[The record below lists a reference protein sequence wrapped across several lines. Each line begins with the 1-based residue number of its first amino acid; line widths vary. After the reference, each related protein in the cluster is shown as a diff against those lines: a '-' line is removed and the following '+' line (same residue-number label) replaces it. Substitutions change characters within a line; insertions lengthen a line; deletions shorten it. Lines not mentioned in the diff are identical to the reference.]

1 MTPELAIVGARIRT
15 LDPGRPFAHAVACA
29 EGRVIAVGD
38 DAEIRALGAAEVID
52 ADGRSLVPGLVDG
65 HAHPIWGHELARG
78 VCLDGC
84 MSVASVSAA
93 LAAERERVRDG
104 GWVFGW
110 SLDYDAFP
118 DGQLDPSV
126 LERAVGGAPALVRCV
141 DGHAAIATQRAL
153 ALAGVTEPVTFR
165 DGAEIEFRD
174 GRPTGLL
181 HEISA
186 ILLVQ
191 GAAPAL
197 TAAEL
202 RRLAL
207 GTFRDMAAAG
217 LTAVHAMD
225 GNPSHYELLRALEA
239 DGDLPLRVVAPL
251 WIQPDIDDATLADW
265 LALVG
270 ERGRRWR
277 GGVAKFFA
285 DGVIGSGTAW
295 LEEPD
300 TLGDGTAPFWPDPD
314 RYAEVVARFAD
325 AGFQCVTHAI
335 GDRAMRAALD
345 AYAAAGAAPGVRH
358 RIEHLEI
365 LTNALVTRLAAEGVV
380 ASMQPIHLRN
390 LRGDGTGAWMERLGS
405 ERAARAFR
413 TADVLRA
420 GVVLALGSDW
430 PIAPFDPR
438 LGLAAAQ
445 LRRNPQLPDE
455 PAIVPS
461 QALTASQALEGY
473 TLGCAA
479 AVGEPPRRIAP
490 GSPAHFTGFAADPVD
505 TPPDEL
511 LDVPVWVT
519 VVDGTVVHAE

>member
-1 MTPELAIVGARIRT
+1 VRPDLAIAGARIRT
-15 LDPGRPFAHAVACA
+15 LDPARPFASAVAIA
-29 EGRVIAVGD
+29 DGHIVAVGD
-38 DAEIRALGAAEVID
+38 DAEIRALDARRVID
-52 ADGRSLVPGLVDG
+52 ARGRALVPGLVEG

-78 VCLDGC
+78 VSLDGC
-84 MSVASVSAA
+84 LSVASVSAR
-93 LAAERERVRDG
+93 LAAERDRVGDG

-118 DGQLDPSV
+118 DGQLQPAV
-126 LERAVGGAPALVRCV
+126 LEAAVGGAPALVRCV

-153 ALAGVTEPVTFR
+153 AIAGVTEPVTFP
-165 DGAEIEFRD
+165 DGAEVEFRD

-181 HEISA
+181 HEMSA
-186 ILLVQ
+186 IALVQ
-191 GAAPAL
+191 DAAPAL
-197 TAAEL
+197 TAEEL
-202 RRLAL
+202 RGLASRTL
-207 GTFRDMAAAG
+207 RDMAAAG
-217 LTAVHAMD
+217 ITAVHAMD
-225 GNPSHYELLRALEA
+225 GSPAHYELLHALEA
-239 DGDLPLRVVAPL
+239 EGDLPVRVITPL
-251 WIQPDIDDATLADW
+251 WFQPDIDDAAVAEW

-270 ERGRRWR
+270 EHGRRWR

-300 TLGDGTAPFWPDPD
+300 TLGDGTAPFWPDPE
-314 RYAEVVARFAD
+314 RYAELVARCAA

-335 GDRAMRAALD
+335 GDRAVRAALD

-365 LTNALVTRLAAEGVV
+365 LTDPLIARVAAEGVV

-390 LRGDGTGAWMERLGS
+390 LRGDGTGAWSERLGP

-420 GVVLALGSDW
+420 GAVLALGSDW

-445 LRRNPQLPDE
+445 LRRDPELPGA
-455 PAIVPS
+455 PPIVPG
-461 QALTASQALEGY
+461 QALTALQALEGY
-473 TLGCAA
+473 TTGCAA
-479 AVGEPPRRIAP
+479 AVGEPDRRIRP
-490 GSPAHFTGFAADPVD
+490 GLPAHLTGFVADPVETAPQD
-505 TPPDEL
+505 L
-511 LDVPVWVT
+511 LDVPVWLT
-519 VVDGTVVHAE
+519 VVDGAVVHA

>member
-1 MTPELAIVGARIRT
+1 MKPDLAIVGARIRT
-15 LDPGRPFAHAVACA
+15 LDPERPFASAVACA
-29 EGRVIAVGD
+29 EGRVLAVGD
-38 DAEIRALGAAEVID
+38 DAEIRALGGAQSID
-52 ADGRSLVPGLVDG
+52 AGGRALVPGLVDG
-65 HAHPIWGHELARG
+65 HAHPIWGNVLSRG
-78 VCLDGC
+78 ANLDGC
-84 MSVASVSAA
+84 MSVDSVSAA
-93 LAAERERVRDG
+93 LAAERDRVPDG
-104 GWVFGW
+104 AWVFGW

-118 DGQLDPSV
+118 DGQLDPAL

-153 ALAGVTEPVTFR
+153 ALAGVTEPVSFA
-165 DGAEIEFRD
+165 DGAKIEFRD

-181 HEISA
+181 HEMSA
-186 ILLVQ
+186 IGLVLD
-191 GAAPAL
+191 AAPAL
-197 TAAEL
+197 SAAEL
-202 RRLAL
+202 RALAL
-207 GTFRDMAAAG
+207 GTFRDMAACG

-225 GNPSHYELLRALEA
+225 GDPSHYELLRALEA

-251 WIQPDIDDATLADW
+251 WFQPDVDDATIADW

-300 TLGDGTAPFWPDPD
+300 TLGDGTAPFWPDPE
-314 RYAEVVARFAD
+314 RYAEVVARCAA

-365 LTNALVTRLAAEGVV
+365 LTDALIERVAAEGVV

-390 LRGDGTGAWMERLGS
+390 LRGDGTGAWAERLGP

-413 TADVLRA
+413 AADVLHA
-420 GVVLALGSDW
+420 GAILALGSDW

-455 PAIVPS
+455 APIAPA
-461 QALTASQALEGY
+461 QALTALEALAGY
-473 TLGCAA
+473 TTGCAA

-490 GSPAHFTGFAADPVD
+490 GLPAHFTGFAADPVD
-505 TPPDEL
+505 TPADEL
-511 LDVPVWVT
+511 LGLPVWLT
-519 VVDGTVVHAE
+519 VVDGTVVHAA